1 MYYFNWKD
9 LWTHSKGHPESI
21 LILTHAL
28 TIEYNNIIA
37 SSGKEL
43 MKKLFINSIN
53 SQLFQTNKLK
63 VLKNNF
69 ILSTYQ
75 CKDKQSYFR
84 SKEFLFST
92 VNPNIKV
99 EYLYILSKRSI
110 ANQNHYIPKNYVSSQ
125 HWNNTFVK
133 ERTDK
138 LELILE

>member
-1 MYYFNWKD
+1 MYYFNWKE
-9 LWTHSKGHPESI
+9 LWTYSQGRPESI
-21 LILTHAL
+21 LILTYGL
-28 TIEYNNIIA
+28 TIGYNNIIA
-37 SSGKEL
+37 SSGNQL
-43 MKKLFINSIN
+43 RKKLFIKSIN
-53 SQLFQTNKLK
+53 FHLFQTRKLK
-63 VLKNNF
+63 VLKNNS
-69 ILSTYQ
+69 ILNTYQ
-75 CKDKQSYFR
+75 CKDAQSYFKD
-84 SKEFLFST
+84 KEFLFTT

>member
-28 TIEYNNIIA
+28 TIGYNNIIA

-53 SQLFQTNKLK
+53 PQLFRTNKLK
-63 VLKNNF
+63 VLKNNS